1 MGIKEMLLRE
11 DFYKILRETIVN
23 YAQSVHQTE
32 IRCEYEPFEDSEPWL
47 INTILGFVSRTPTH
61 DGVRT
66 YMKSEYNIRGSFIKN
81 VIGKAAVDIIATFP
95 NIGSNKKIYISKGA
109 FAPSMFI
116 VPQNRSIRFYD
127 YERGTVDCMVKAGFT
142 SKYFDNQAQ
151 FRKKYQ
157 YDFLNPMSLSGDG
170 WFQERILFG
179 HPLIR
184 TTNEIL
190 FRKGTENALKYLTII
205 AKDSIE
211 WFSAKEYISD
221 LTKVAFKKIQI
232 AEKKKDIKRAET
244 AKHLIKKACDYTRNL
259 DKKIP
264 TCMSHGDFQAGN
276 IWIEPNGKTL
286 IYDWETAGRRSIWYD
301 SATLSYSLR
310 RTFGWPMLL
319 KDKKMDKLE
328 LCMPKGMD
336 VQICK
341 SEIVGILLL
350 EDMLFYLDDMLELP
364 KDWGYEIFDRF
375 IENIKEVF

>member
-81 VIGKAAVDIIATFP
+81 IIGKAAVDIIATFP
-95 NIGSNKKIYISKGA
+95 NIGSNKKVYISKGA

-127 YERGTVDCMVKAGFT
+127 YEDGTVDCMVKAGFT
-142 SKYFDNQAQ
+142 RKYFDNQTQ

-157 YDFLNPMSLSGDG
+157 YDFLNPMTLSGDG
-170 WFQERILFG
+170 WFQEKILIG

-184 TTNEIL
+184 TTNEAL
-190 FRKGTENALKYLTII
+190 FKKSTENALRYLRTI
-205 AKDSIE
+205 AKDTIE
-211 WFSAKEYISD
+211 WISAKDYVSEISQAA
-221 LTKVAFKKIQI
+221 LRKIQI
-232 AEKKKDIKRAET
+232 AEKRKNIKMAET
-244 AKHLIKKACDYTRNL
+244 ARFLIKMACDFTRTL
-259 DKKIP
+259 DKEIP
-264 TCMSHGDFQAGN
+264 TYMSHGDFQAGN
-276 IWIEPNGKTL
+276 IWTVPNGKTL
-286 IYDWETAGRRSIWYD
+286 IYDWETAGTRSIWYD
-301 SATLSYSLR
+301 SATLCYSLR
-310 RTFGWPMLL
+310 RTFGWSILL
-319 KDKKMDKLE
+319 KDKEMDKLK
-328 LCMPKGMD
+328 LCIPQGVD
-336 VQICK
+336 IQISK
-341 SEIVGILLL
+341 LEIVGILLL

-364 KDWGYEIFDRF
+364 QDWGSDIFDRF
-375 IENIKEVF
+375 IESIKEEF